1 MSFARCLDCGSPRT
15 ADQCPVCGLTSVAAE
30 LLFRRRLVGR
40 TAVFLVGSLAFPY
53 VSQIYPPLD
62 LDLML
67 VCFGLLFFVALTL
80 AVLLERRARRHQELE
95 VLKRIYSG
103 FIPLPW
109 ILAATLFVNGRLDS
123 QKNMAYYPTDVV
135 SKFNMKGIVRGSRRL
150 HVRSWRPGQK
160 VEGLAVDADDF
171 DRFQI
176 GDTVVVAVE
185 PGALGIPWYYGVYRR

>member
-1 MSFARCLDCGSPRT
+1 M
-15 ADQCPVCGLTSVAAE
+15 AAE

-80 AVLLERRARRHQELE
+80 AVILERRARQHKELE

-150 HVRSWRPGQK
+150 HVHSWRTGQK

-171 DRFQI
+171 DRFEI

-185 PGALGIPWYYGVYRR
+185 PGALGIPWYYAVYRR

>member
-1 MSFARCLDCGSPRT
+1 
-15 ADQCPVCGLTSVAAE
+15 
-30 LLFRRRLVGR
+30 
-40 TAVFLVGSLAFPY
+40 
-53 VSQIYPPLD
+53 
-62 LDLML
+62 ML

-80 AVLLERRARRHQELE
+80 AVILERRARQHRELE

-123 QKNMAYYPTDVV
+123 QKNMAYYPTAVV

-150 HVRSWRPGQK
+150 HVHSWRAGQR